1 MSKSKQPKV
10 GDLIEHICTLNGKF
24 EGKVVQMLAMQFVY
38 ETKEGNRRFCMF
50 REQWKYIDEFTK

>member
-1 MSKSKQPKV
+1 MKNPKV
-10 GDLIEHICTLNGKF
+10 GDKIEHTCALNGKF
-24 EGKVVQMLAMQFVY
+24 EGKVVQMLSMQFIY